1 MALAFV
7 YASDYQLVMSRGL
20 TIEEGIQQGYLVW
33 VPAKDTHT
41 EMYNGHKVR
50 CLN

>member
-7 YASDYQLVMSRGL
+7 YASDYQLTKNRGY
-20 TIEEGIQQGYLVW
+20 TIEQALAHGYMVW
-33 VPAKDTHT
+33 AEAKDTHI
-41 EMYNGHKVR
+41 EVCGGIKVR